1 MVLPTSRGVPF
12 PPPPSE
18 MRVPFPVSSGKDSR
32 SSRRISSGG
41 ALNGKVER
49 NSRFHATI
57 PKYPQNSQSTPEEPD
72 FPALPQLSPRV
83 STHTMVTRVTM
94 LGKASRESRRSL
106 YQHDGKPDTAARA
119 REESGRARPHSRQGL
134 TPLWRLQ
141 KHPQIHVSTG
151 EESSGSGRDS
161 PHGLRPPASTGEESP
176 EAP

>member
-72 FPALPQLSPRV
+72 FPALPLLSP
-83 STHTMVTRVTM
+83 
-94 LGKASRESRRSL
+94 
-106 YQHDGKPDTAARA
+106 
-119 REESGRARPHSRQGL
+119 
-134 TPLWRLQ
+134 
-141 KHPQIHVSTG
+141 
-151 EESSGSGRDS
+151 
-161 PHGLRPPASTGEESP
+161 
-176 EAP
+176 